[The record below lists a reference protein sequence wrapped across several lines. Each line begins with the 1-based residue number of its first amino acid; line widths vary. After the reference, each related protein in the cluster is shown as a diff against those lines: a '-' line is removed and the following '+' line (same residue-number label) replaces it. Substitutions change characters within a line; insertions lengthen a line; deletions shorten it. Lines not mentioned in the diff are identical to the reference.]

1 MTKIKLCGLS
11 RPCDIEWANELL
23 PEYIGFVFW
32 EKSKRYISFD
42 KAKILKGNLS
52 DSIKAVGV
60 FVNEDV
66 NTVAKLLNDR
76 IIDIAQ
82 LHGNEDEEY
91 IKSLRALTDKK
102 IIQAFRIKSKED
114 AAKAERSSA
123 NLILLDAGMGDGR
136 AFDHELVKEI
146 KRDFFLAGGL
156 ESDNVSE
163 AVNAIRPFA
172 VDVSSG
178 IETDGYKDKNKMTQF
193 VSAVR
198 NTSKER

>member
-32 EKSKRYISFD
+32 EKSKRKVSLET
-42 KAKILKGNLS
+42 ASELKKNLS
-52 DSIKAVGV
+52 EKIKAVGV
-60 FVNEDV
+60 FVDEDAE
-66 NTVAKLLNDR
+66 TVASLLNDD

-91 IKSLRALTDKK
+91 IKKLRSLTDKEIIKAFK
-102 IIQAFRIKSKED
+102 IKEPED
-114 AAKAERSSA
+114 VTKAVSSSA
-123 NLILLDAGMGDGR
+123 DHILLDAGMGEGKT
-136 AFDHELVKEI
+136 FDHSLLKEI
-146 KRDFFLAGGL
+146 KRDYFLAGGL
-156 ESDNVSE
+156 DHINITE
-163 AVNAIRPFA
+163 AVNEYHPFA

-178 IETDGYKDKNKMTQF
+178 IETDGVKDREKMTAF

-198 NTSKER
+198 RKSI